1 MKDMVE
7 LFGDAAMAVPVAV
20 MLIGVF
26 AKILALAMITG

>member
-7 LFGDAAMAVPVAV
+7 LFGDVVMAIPTAV

-26 AKILALAMITG
+26 VKILVLVTNS